1 MFHHD
6 GCNFKRQ
13 RMNAYLE
20 DLLPVDNSIS
30 IAKVQPMSN
39 LIISVTFLNGTFHG
53 RSDGRFPEW
62 PPSPMRLFQALVAV
76 AGNRWQTEFPKQ
88 VQAALDW
95 LASQPPPT
103 IYAPT
108 FHIGTPYQTSVPN
121 NAMDI
126 VGRAW
131 SKGSTSKDAQASTH
145 KAMKEITSTYLLSK
159 SDQPWHIADESDW
172 QVSYVWKLNESNS
185 VKSNLDILKN
195 LASSLYEVGWGLDL
209 VTGHASIEEDLPT
222 HEQCWSPSNTCGTPL
237 RTPRPHA
244 REVLQHRHASF
255 LNRISGNTLIPVPP
269 LSSIAY
275 QVTQYRRTDD
285 PAAPTFAAF
294 SFLETS
300 GARQRSFPLLSGMQ
314 VSGMLRHAASSV
326 AASAGWNNETIN
338 QLILGHGESKKDD
351 QHQPVGRERFA
362 YLPLPSLERRKTA
375 DYNHVGMIRRAILY
389 IPAGGHDA
397 EVHAMRRLLS
407 GIELVRK
414 QDKSAEALIT
424 ALPNSDRMVNRYVP
438 RDGACTWS
446 TVTPVIL
453 PGRDDRKEKKAEKL
467 LRKCI
472 IQAGY
477 SKYLAE
483 HALLDWRPV
492 GYRAGAEHTRMYKG
506 NVPNHLR
513 DYPLYHVKITWRQ
526 ANASPVNVQ
535 GPLVL
540 GGGRYYGIGLFAAED
555 SKKL

>member
-1 MFHHD
+1 V
-6 GCNFKRQ
+6 NVRQ
-13 RMNAYLE
+13 E
-20 DLLPVDNSIS
+20 EQLPVDYSIPL
-30 IAKVQPMSN
+30 AKAQPMSN
-39 LIISVTFLNGTFHG
+39 FIISVTFLNGTFHG
-53 RSDGRFPEW
+53 RSDGRSPEW

-76 AGNRWQTEFPKQ
+76 AGTRWQTEFPEQ
-88 VQAALDW
+88 VQVALDW
-95 LASQPPPT
+95 LASQPPPV

-108 FHIGTPYQTSVPN
+108 YHVGTPYQTSVPN

-131 SKGSTSKDAQASTH
+131 SKGSTSKDAKVSTH
-145 KAMKEITSTYLLSK
+145 KAMKEIASTYLLPEP
-159 SDQPWHIADESDW
+159 DQPWQTADESGW
-172 QVSYVWKLNESNS
+172 LVSYVWELNEAKS
-185 VKSNLDILKN
+185 VEGNLDVLKT

-209 VTGHASIEEDLPT
+209 VAGHASIEEDLPT
-222 HEQCWSPSNTCGTPL
+222 HEQCWSPSNTAGTPL
-237 RTPRPHA
+237 RTPRPNA
-244 REVLQHRHASF
+244 REALQHRHARF

-269 LSSIAY
+269 LSSITY

-285 PAAPTFAAF
+285 PAALTFAAF

-300 GARQRSFPLLSGMQ
+300 GAKQRSFPLLSGMQ
-314 VSGMLRHAASSV
+314 IAGMLRHAASTV
-326 AASAGWNNETIN
+326 AATAGWSSEAIN

-362 YLPLPSLERRKTA
+362 YLPLPSLERRKTP
-375 DYNHVGMIRRAILY
+375 DYNYVGMIRRALIY

-407 GIELVRK
+407 GMELIRK
-414 QDKSAEALIT
+414 QEKSVEALIT
-424 ALPNSDRMVNRYVP
+424 ALPDSDRMVSRYVP

-453 PGRDDRKEKKAEKL
+453 PGHDDRKEKKTEKL

-492 GYRAGAEHTRMYKG
+492 GYRAGAEHARMYIG
-506 NVPNHLR
+506 NVPKHLK
-513 DYPLYHVKITWRQ
+513 DYPLYHVKISWRQ
-526 ANASPVNVQ
+526 ADASPVNVH